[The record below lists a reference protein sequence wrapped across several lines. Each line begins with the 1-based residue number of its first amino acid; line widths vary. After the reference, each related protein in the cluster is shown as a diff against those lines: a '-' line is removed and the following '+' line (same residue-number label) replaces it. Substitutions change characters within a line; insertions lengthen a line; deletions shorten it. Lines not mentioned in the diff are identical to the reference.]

1 MIKPLTK
8 YASDFFMDMK
18 NSLMRSFGEDPG
30 KMLLHTGT
38 LGWIL
43 SSLAQVMA
51 VVLNDKIPKK
61 QKTFL
66 IPQEIADAGINIC
79 SFYIFTNSFTKLA
92 NKMVSTGKW
101 RTPAIDAFLKKYNLK
116 KHIGS
121 YDFNIKDL
129 ANFDEIKSSYK
140 AIASGNAIAASTIGS
155 IISCNLVTP
164 VLRNKFAAHKQQQAI
179 ARMEAV
185 EQSAFVPQRGISLET
200 FLRYASINSSKNGMK
215 I

>member
-1 MIKPLTK
+1 MKPLHRL
-8 YASDFFMDMK
+8 ASEFFMDIK
-18 NSLMRSFGEDPG
+18 NSMMRSFGEDPG

-43 SSLAQVMA
+43 SSLAQVTA
-51 VVLNDKIPKK
+51 VVFNDKIPKK

-66 IPQEIADAGINIC
+66 IPQEIADAAINIG

-101 RTPAIDAFLKKYNLK
+101 RTPAIDACLKKYDLK

-121 YDFNIKDL
+121 IDFNIKEL
-129 ANFDEIKSSYK
+129 ANFDEIRPAYK

-155 IISCNLVTP
+155 IISCNIVTP
-164 VLRNKFAAHKQQQAI
+164 VLRNKYAAHKQKVAI
-179 ARMEAV
+179 ARMEA
-185 EQSAFVPQRGISLET
+185 EENAAIQSPKGVSMAT
-200 FLRYASINSSKNGMK
+200 FIRNAQYRPRSDMK